1 MKWLQL
7 QGRRAEPAPPR
18 RSAASSIVLRGA
30 AWAGLLAAFLVLGRR
45 APSGDASPGLQS
57 APPARGA
64 EAAEPRLEELLKR
77 AKAEGY
83 GVELSLSELGARWR
97 AGEASLGEATADALS
112 AELGLP
118 RPRTMP
124 LGPREA
130 ATRGKCL
137 REGMWVYGSLPARP
151 EAGVECWSLALDEGP
166 RRWLLQH
173 WQLRR
178 KAWSS
183 YEERDLRRAWEHRV
197 ATAYSPEREEAL
209 REAASRAIP
218 LPPERRRA
226 ALLEYYGFLAEA
238 DGARAALR
246 RL

>member
-1 MKWLQL
+1 MKWLLL
-7 QGRRAEPAPPR
+7 QGRRAEPAPR
-18 RSAASSIVLRGA
+18 RSAAASILLRGA
-30 AWAGLLAAFLVLGRR
+30 AWAGLLALFLAIGRHT
-45 APSGDASPGLQS
+45 PSGDASSGPAPAAPAVS
-57 APPARGA
+57 AAQG
-64 EAAEPRLEELLKR
+64 RLDELLEQ
-77 AKAEGY
+77 AKAQGY
-83 GVELSLSELGARWR
+83 GVELSKEELGERWR
-97 AGEASLGEATADALS
+97 AGEASLGDATADGLS

-137 REGMWVYGSLPARP
+137 REGMWVYGSLPERP

-173 WQLRR
+173 WQPRR

-183 YEERDLRRAWEHRV
+183 YEERDLRRAWERRV

-218 LPPERRRA
+218 LPPERRRE

-238 DGARAALR
+238 DGARSALR